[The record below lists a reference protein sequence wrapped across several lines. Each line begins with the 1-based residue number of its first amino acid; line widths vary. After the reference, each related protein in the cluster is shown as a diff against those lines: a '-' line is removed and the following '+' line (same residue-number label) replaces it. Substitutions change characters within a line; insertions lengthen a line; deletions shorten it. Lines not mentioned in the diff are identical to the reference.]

1 MGQFASNVSWHRS
14 GPLAGFT
21 YGNNVV
27 FSQLLNLRGLPSERS
42 DRLGTQYRQR
52 DTYSWDGNGNLTA
65 DNDLIGDSSQYRNAS
80 RWLQYDGLDRL
91 TVADSAAQPPLQ
103 RSSPWSFSWSEGRFG
118 YDALDNVRTFQ
129 MGYLDYRYQYIGHR
143 LSTIQQGTDPTPLFG
158 YGHNSRGQVTSRQF
172 EGDSYTLS
180 WDSAHRLT
188 RSQNAAA
195 TKVEQYRY
203 DAHGH
208 RARTQR
214 GSETVWQVYSRSGDL
229 MFERSSGG
237 STLKYARLGGRL
249 IGEIRAGGRLAIHT
263 DVIGSVRQKTNAM
276 GTVVD
281 EDVRAPYGSVL
292 VNGYYRNGPAF
303 TGHMEDGGTGLT
315 YMKARYYDPVSMRF
329 LSPDPVYVD
338 LGSGANFNRY
348 WYANNNPYTYVD
360 PDGRQSACP
369 TGTRICYE
377 SRSPR
382 AGASSFVGPPR
393 TSENTTLRDNKDRSA
408 IGAHR
413 TGRTSDGERINVG
426 QERSPEQGLVIGE
439 SGVRSNPMIRRCWR
453 CSDGRSG
460 EGGRYNVGALSP
472 GESAGHTHTIS
483 NPDGYEIEQFPGPGD
498 AGLVEVTGQE
508 NYVFTSRAIFAVG
521 DSDYGYYARQI
532 YGSVLG
538 ARDRAKLI
546 KTIEAWNSTGGR
558 SNGAGVI
565 CTSDGC

>member
-1 MGQFASNVSWHRS
+1 MA
-14 GPLAGFT
+14 T
-21 YGNNVV
+21 TVV
-27 FSQLLNLRGLPSERS
+27 FSQQLNLRGLPSERS

-118 YDALDNVRTFQ
+118 YDALDNLRTFQ

-203 DAHGH
+203 DNHGH

-315 YMKARYYDPVSMRF
+315 YMKARYYDPVSTRF

-348 WYANNNPYTYVD
+348 LYANNNPYTYTD
-360 PDGRQSACP
+360 PDGRKIVFAQ
-369 TGTRICYE
+369 
-377 SRSPR
+377 
-382 AGASSFVGPPR
+382 GASGSFKEKMNDQLDSVR
-393 TSENTTLRDNKDRSA
+393 KTD
-408 IGAHR
+408 
-413 TGRTSDGERINVG
+413 TGRSLISKLEDSEKTFVLSERKG
-426 QERSPEQGLVIGE
+426 S
-439 SGVRSNPMIRRCWR
+439 
-453 CSDGRSG
+453 
-460 EGGRYNVGALSP
+460 
-472 GESAGHTHTIS
+472 
-483 NPDGYEIEQFPGPGD
+483 
-498 AGLVEVTGQE
+498 
-508 NYVFTSRAIFAVG
+508 SRAIPEDLDNAKTKGVG
-521 DSDYGYYARQI
+521 TGGEIQHDPDNYPDAKTTLGNMPTPPEV
-532 YGSVLG
+532 VLG
-538 ARDRAKLI
+538 HELKHAVDFNDGTLA
-546 KTIEAWNSTGGR
+546 STR
-558 SNGAGVI
+558 EQAEDDAVRTENAI
-565 CTSDGC
+565 RLEKMLPRRTEY